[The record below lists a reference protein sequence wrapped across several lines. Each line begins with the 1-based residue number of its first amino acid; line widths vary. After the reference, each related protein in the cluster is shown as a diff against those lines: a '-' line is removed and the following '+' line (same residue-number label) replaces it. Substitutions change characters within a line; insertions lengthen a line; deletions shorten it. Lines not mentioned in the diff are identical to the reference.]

1 MLRQLARLGRHVPFA
16 GDRALALAVYADGLN
31 EPVRADESGYEG
43 VACVD
48 DAARAL
54 DLYCALWAATRAP
67 WLRQWCD
74 GLLDFIL
81 AMQGDDGRWLN
92 FILDWEG
99 TPNREG
105 CTSVPGGHF
114 WQARAVLAL
123 AHAAPILDDPR
134 IEPALRRGLAP
145 ILAATDVASDVRA
158 LHLRAALALADQPD
172 DHGLGERLPIWSEEL
187 LSCRDAGMLMN
198 SPDERG
204 APHLWGHIQEGV
216 LADVAA
222 RLGRDDWLA
231 IAGQSAKLVFESAV
245 RDEFDLLEVQPYDV
259 ASAVYTL
266 SRLAE
271 TTGDPAFD
279 SLATLARAWF
289 DGRNPAGRPVYDR
302 AEGRV
307 GDGIDWQRVSARS
320 GAEANIV
327 GAEALFDDAVAVA
340 RRLTDAEGLPHRPT
354 RAALPRSHPSA

>member
-1 MLRQLARLGRHVPFA
+1 LLRQLARLGRSVPFA

-31 EPVRADESGYEG
+31 EHVRAGESGYEG

-54 DLYCALWAATRAP
+54 DLYCALWEVTRLP
-67 WLRQWCD
+67 WVRRWCD
-74 GLLDFIL
+74 GLLDFVL
-81 AMQGDDGRWLN
+81 AMQDADGRWLN

-99 TPNREG
+99 TPNRMG
-105 CTSVPGGHF
+105 RTSVAGGDF

-123 AHAAPILDDPR
+123 THAALILDDER
-134 IEPALRRGLAP
+134 IEPALRRGLP
-145 ILAATDVASDVRA
+145 HILVATAVPSDVRA
-158 LHLRAALALADQPD
+158 VHIRAALALADQPD
-172 DHGLGERLPIWSEEL
+172 DHGLGERLPIWTEEL
-187 LSCRDAGMLMN
+187 LSCRDAEMLMN

-216 LADVAA
+216 LAEVAV

-231 IAGQSAKLVFESAV
+231 IAGRSAELVLAGTVESG
-245 RDEFDLLEVQPYDV
+245 FDLPRVQPYDV
-259 ASAVYTL
+259 ASAVYSL

-271 TTGDPAFD
+271 ATGDPAIAG
-279 SLATLARAWF
+279 LVTLSRAWF

-302 AEGRV
+302 LEGRV
-307 GDGIDWQRVSARS
+307 GDGVDGQCVSARS

-327 GAEALFDDAVAVA
+327 GAEALFDDAVRVA
-340 RRLTDAEGLPHRPT
+340 GGLTDAEGLPRGVSEAG
-354 RAALPRSHPSA
+354 RA